1 MAPRVPARYLPSP
14 RIWVIFALF
23 AVIGYV
29 ACGSGAAPCSVARPV
44 GIVAT
49 VLATVLSMFDAA
61 RPPSGPAED

>member
-1 MAPRVPARYLPSP
+1 MARRFPARYLPSP
-14 RIWVIFALF
+14 RIWVFFALL

-29 ACGSGAAPCSVARPV
+29 ACGSGAVRCDIARPV